1 MTRADA
7 INALALVAALLAA
20 GAGAWLVHG
29 WRPVVM
35 AGPLAAAGTVT
46 GHDGVAVTVQDF
58 RRIVSLVPSWD
69 DAAADLGLL
78 SRFAAIST
86 YSREHSTRRAQLAA
100 VPATIP
106 KASSVEDLLALR
118 PDLVLLSTFGD
129 GGRATKLRAAGITV
143 FNVGDELGIA
153 DAERGLHE
161 LAELCGD
168 APRGEAAARAWRRRL
183 LLVPDPERPRESAC
197 YVGCF
202 AGKLSGGT
210 QGTSF
215 GDVITAVGFTDAAAA
230 HGYTG
235 WPDYRVEDLIAIDP
249 DVIICPLGNAAEIRR
264 LPGAEHLRAVVHDRL
279 IEVDGGLLAMPG
291 VAILDAAQ
299 AVALARARRP

>member
-7 INALALVAALLAA
+7 INAVALVAALLSA

-29 WRPVVM
+29 WRPVAL
-35 AGPLAAAGTVT
+35 AGPVAAVGTIT

-78 SRFAAIST
+78 ARFAAISS
-86 YSREHSTRRAQLAA
+86 YSREHSTRRAALAA

-118 PDLVLLSTFGD
+118 PDLVLLSSFGD
-129 GGRATKLRAAGITV
+129 GGRAAKLRTAGITV

-153 DAERGLHE
+153 DAARGLRE
-161 LAELCGD
+161 LAVLCGD
-168 APRGEAAARAWRRRL
+168 APRGEVLARAWQRRL
-183 LLVPDPERPRESAC
+183 ALVPDPLRPRESAC

-215 GDVITAVGFTDAAAA
+215 GDVITAAGFTDAATAKD
-230 HGYTG
+230 YTG
-235 WPDYRVEDLIAIDP
+235 WPDYRVEDLVAIDP
-249 DVIICPLGNAAEIRR
+249 DVIVCPLGNAAEIRR
-264 LPGAEHLRAVVHDRL
+264 LPGAERLRAVARDLL

-291 VAILDAAQ
+291 VAILNAAQ
-299 AVALARARRP
+299 AVALARAGRP